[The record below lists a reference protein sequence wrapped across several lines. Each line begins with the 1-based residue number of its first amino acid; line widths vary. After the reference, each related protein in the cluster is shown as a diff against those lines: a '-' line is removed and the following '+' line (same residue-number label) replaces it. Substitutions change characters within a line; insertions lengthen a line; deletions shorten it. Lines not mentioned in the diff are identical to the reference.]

1 MFLGFIRSSFFVF
14 VSGTFILSPVIS
26 GIDRIYQVPRKKGV
40 GKTRQVDK
48 KENPQGKTSERTC
61 EAIKKAQSVSVSRF
75 AGQRLGVV
83 IVGMENDHFLP

>member
-48 KENPQGKTSERTC
+48 KENP
-61 EAIKKAQSVSVSRF
+61 
-75 AGQRLGVV
+75 
-83 IVGMENDHFLP
+83 